1 MPTEVFMDFD
11 KDDNPVISVKGL
23 KGRSCKDL
31 TKALEQKL
39 GTVVDSQTTP
49 EYNEREVAK
58 TNARLFD
65 KRK

>member
-1 MPTEVFMDFD
+1 MIEVFMDFNET
-11 KDDNPVISVKGL
+11 DDPVISVKGV
-23 KGRSCKDL
+23 KGRSCKEL
-31 TKALEQKL
+31 TAALESKL

-58 TNARLFD
+58 TNARVFD